1 MTKGKKGRK
10 TKTVKKPK
18 GTVGAKPAATGDVDP
33 AFAPVVA
40 AFARDRRVGMGKMF
54 SSKAVLNV
62 DGKIFAMCVKGNLV
76 VKLPKSRV
84 AEMVAV
90 GAGRPFDP
98 GHGRLMKEWISVVG
112 GAGGWIELAREARA
126 FVGGGAR

>member
-1 MTKGKKGRK
+1 MTKRRK
-10 TKTVKKPK
+10 TKTVKKARRAAA
-18 GTVGAKPAATGDVDP
+18 AKPAPAAEVDP

-40 AFARDRRVGMGKMF
+40 AFAGDRRVGMGRMF

-76 VKLPKSRV
+76 VKLAKSRV
-84 AEMVAV
+84 DELVAG

-98 GHGRLMKEWISVVG
+98 GHGRLMKEWISVAG
-112 GAGGWIELAREARA
+112 GAGAWIDLAREARA
-126 FVGGGAR
+126 FVGGGLR